1 MFGLSALQQ
10 AMHPH
15 TTLEKI
21 IFLVENVRYAHAPTA
36 TIAFTG
42 LAVLVVLRAAKRA
55 FKGTWWIYRL
65 PEVLVVV
72 ISATGPC
79 APAVCGREAD
89 SPRAVLSRSFRWD
102 QDGVDILGAVPI
114 QTGGSL
120 LRFPLSRFNAP
131 FLRTSTAMCA
141 SLRLRPLLR

>member
-21 IFLVENVRYAHAPTA
+21 IFLIENVRHAHAPTA
-36 TIAFTG
+36 TIAFAARRTTST
-42 LAVLVVLRAAKRA
+42 ASAAKRA

-79 APAVCGREAD
+79 APATYGGD
-89 SPRAVLSRSFRWD
+89 TDGSR
-102 QDGVDILGAVPI
+102 
-114 QTGGSL
+114 T
-120 LRFPLSRFNAP
+120 
-131 FLRTSTAMCA
+131 
-141 SLRLRPLLR
+141 